1 MCVKSIDIA
10 SFYDLHRICLALPTV
25 WYFVSH
31 FINSRRQEAI
41 GTTIGRRV
49 YIHGAFRWSC
59 IIIMTGQHPEAEAE
73 GDQKPDINEGHKI

>member
-25 WYFVSH
+25 WYFFPH
-31 FINSRRQEAI
+31 FINSRQQEAI

-49 YIHGAFRWSC
+49 YIQRAIR
-59 IIIMTGQHPEAEAE
+59 
-73 GDQKPDINEGHKI
+73 

>member
-25 WYFVSH
+25 WYF
-31 FINSRRQEAI
+31 INSRRQDAI

-49 YIHGAFRWSC
+49 YIHRAIR
-59 IIIMTGQHPEAEAE
+59 
-73 GDQKPDINEGHKI
+73 